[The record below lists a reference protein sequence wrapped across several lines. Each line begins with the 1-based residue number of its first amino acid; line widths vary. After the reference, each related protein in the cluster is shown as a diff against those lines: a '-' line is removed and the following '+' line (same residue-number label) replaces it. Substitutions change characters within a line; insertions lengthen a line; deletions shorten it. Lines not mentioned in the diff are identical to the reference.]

1 MTTHSEPTRSVIG
14 SSPIEIGGAIA
25 VSMLPHGYEGACRV
39 VLDSPEEHT
48 IAVVPSPAE
57 SFRIARYAIGP
68 DGYST
73 GACIVPASHS
83 EITHQSFLDWL

>member
-14 SSPIEIGGAIA
+14 RSPLEIGGAQA
-25 VSMLPHGYEGACRV
+25 VSKLPHGYEGACRV
-39 VLDSPEEHT
+39 FLDNPDEHT

-68 DGYST
+68 DGHST
-73 GACIVPASHS
+73 GVCIVPAPHS
-83 EITHQSFLDWL
+83 DITHQTFLDWL